1 MSPDEGVSFAEAVF
15 SDDRGLEEAP
25 GDTKA
30 GQNLGTN
37 VTCGRW
43 TSRQPNTFRIDIQS
57 LSMIQ

>member
-1 MSPDEGVSFAEAVF
+1 MSLDEGDSFAEAVF

-43 TSRQPNTFRIDIQS
+43 TSR
-57 LSMIQ
+57 